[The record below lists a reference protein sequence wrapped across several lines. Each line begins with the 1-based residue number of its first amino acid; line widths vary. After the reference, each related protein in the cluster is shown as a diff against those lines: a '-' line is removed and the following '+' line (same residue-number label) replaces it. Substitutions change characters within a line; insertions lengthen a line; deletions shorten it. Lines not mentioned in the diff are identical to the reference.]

1 MHKNRCA
8 ISHIYKNIY
17 ISDIE
22 HALNINEL
30 NKNKINAVLY
40 LGTHNKAHSILN
52 KYQTN
57 NISHKFLKISDT
69 CDSNITECFEPSWNY
84 INEKIKNG
92 CNILIHCKMGIS
104 RSPTIV
110 AYYLTRKMHE
120 HMINKGFVEPV
131 LDDVLTLIKMNRPC
145 SHPNKYFIQQLKS
158 YENIKINLLDK
169 TSIKTLVK

>member
-1 MHKNRCA
+1 MYKNRCA

-30 NKNKINAVLY
+30 ITNKINAVLY
-40 LGTHNKAHSILN
+40 LGTHNKAPSILN

-69 CDSNITECFEPSWNY
+69 CDSNITECFEPAWNY
-84 INEKIKNG
+84 INEQIKNG

-158 YENIKINLLDK
+158 YENIKINLLYK

>member
-1 MHKNRCA
+1 MYKNRCA

-17 ISDIE
+17 ISDIAY
-22 HALNINEL
+22 ALNINEL
-30 NKNKINAVLY
+30 ITNKINAVLY
-40 LGTHNKAHSILN
+40 LGTHNKAPSILN
-52 KYQTN
+52 KYQTH
-57 NISHKFLKISDT
+57 NISHKFLKISDA
-69 CDSNITECFEPSWNY
+69 CDSNITECFELAWNY
-84 INEKIKNG
+84 INKQIKNG

-120 HMINKGFVEPV
+120 HMINKGSVEPV

-158 YENIKINLLDK
+158 YENIKINLLGK
-169 TSIKTLVK
+169 PSIKTLVK